1 MNLEKIQLVFARE
14 YLTRIKS
21 KAFILSTLLAP
32 IGLILLIAIPIVLSL
47 METEKRHVIG
57 ISDETGIIFEKLV
70 EQNPERYELL
80 ENLSTDELRDLVLT
94 QKVDGFVVFNEQHL
108 RNEANPELFYRGTGG
123 LGLVGELRNDIRITL
138 QSVRLDQAEVGS
150 EVRDILAMRTTL
162 QTRKITE
169 TGEETQDTMALFF
182 VGYIMFFII
191 YAAMFGYGA
200 VIMRSVIEEKTNRI
214 IEVITSSVK
223 PFELLLGKVLGVG
236 ALGLTQFGIWSV
248 TSAVLLTVAGPL
260 ALMLTASSGSA
271 ATGDAAAMANAAE
284 LPFTIP
290 SIGAET
296 WIVFVLF
303 FLMGYLMYSALFA
316 AVGSAVDSE
325 SDANQLMI
333 PIMIPIMIPLMFI
346 GVVASDP
353 DSTFAVVTSLVPF
366 FAPMLMPMRVAM
378 SPVPFW
384 EIGLAVILMVITFL
398 GMIWISSR
406 IYRVGILMY
415 GKKASFRELLR
426 WVRYS

>member
-1 MNLEKIQLVFARE
+1 MNFEKIRLVFSRE
-14 YLTRIKS
+14 YFTRIKS

-32 IGLILLIAIPIVLSL
+32 LGLILLIAIPVILNL
-47 METEKRHVIG
+47 METEKSHLIG
-57 ISDETGIIFEKLV
+57 IADQTGLVFEKLDA
-70 EQNPERYELL
+70 QNPERYQLL
-80 ENLSTDELRDLVLT
+80 EELTMDELRNLVLT
-94 QKVDGFVVFNEQHL
+94 QQIDGFIVFTEQHL
-108 RNEANPELFYRGTGG
+108 RNESNPELFFRGTGG
-123 LGLVGELRNDIRITL
+123 LGLVGELRTDVRNAL
-138 QSVRLDQAEVGS
+138 QSVRLDQAEVTA
-150 EVRDILAMRTTL
+150 EVRGILAMRTSL

-223 PFELLLGKVLGVG
+223 PFDLLLGKVLGVG

-248 TSAVLLTVAGPL
+248 TGAALLTVAGPL
-260 ALMLTASSGSA
+260 ALMLSTGGGA
-271 ATGDAAAMANAAE
+271 AGGAEAMAMTEAD

-290 SIGAET
+290 SISAVT
-296 WIVFVLF
+296 WIVFVVF
-303 FLMGYLMYSALFA
+303 FLLGYLMYSALFA

-384 EIGLAVILMVITFL
+384 EIGIGILLMAITFL
-398 GMIWISSR
+398 GMIWVSSR

-415 GKKASFRELLR
+415 GKKASFAELFR
-426 WVRYS
+426 WIRYN